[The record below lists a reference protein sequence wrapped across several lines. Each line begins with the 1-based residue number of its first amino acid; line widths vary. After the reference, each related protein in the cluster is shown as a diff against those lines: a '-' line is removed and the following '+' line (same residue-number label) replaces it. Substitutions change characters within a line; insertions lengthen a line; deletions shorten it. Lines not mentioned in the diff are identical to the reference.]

1 MSDITNDFTSAQ
13 NNLAEARGVGIE
25 FWTITCDKLL
35 IELRD
40 FTGEESSFPS
50 IADRSADR
58 SAD

>member
-25 FWTITCDKLL
+25 FWMTARDKLL
-35 IELRD
+35 IELKY
-40 FTGEESSFPS
+40 FTGKESSLS
-50 IADRSADR
+50 STAHRSADR